1 MYKEVLSS
9 EPSECF
15 KVNVQ
20 NIFFYHFQFYKNTDD
35 NHYISFTHINQTNAN
50 AILDQ
55 KYINKWHFSKKHLM
69 RRRIYWLYFNHEH
82 MTRIIYLLASG
93 VHHKNNLFTISG
105 AHDKNILSTK

>member
-20 NIFFYHFQFYKNTDD
+20 NIFFYHFQFNKNTDD

-55 KYINKWHFSKKHLM
+55 KYINKKAFFQEALDEKK
-69 RRRIYWLYFNHEH
+69 N
-82 MTRIIYLLASG
+82 LL
-93 VHHKNNLFTISG
+93 TIFQS
-105 AHDKNILSTK
+105 